1 MSPDGEAKVFRSERS
16 DFTIKWFGVISKK
29 IIIQMVM
36 IHARYL
42 ELLFQSLA
50 NRQEDNESEK
60 SPVVVTQVESYV
72 GDASIA
78 RTNTVK

>member
-1 MSPDGEAKVFRSERS
+1 
-16 DFTIKWFGVISKK
+16 
-29 IIIQMVM
+29 MVM

-60 SPVVVTQVESYV
+60 IPVVVTQVESHV